1 MKNILNSFEE
11 KIKTLSPRLDA
22 HGEPRA
28 EAVEQILSEYSGTLH
43 QGESSSPRASFSPVT
58 EAEAVLLR
66 DADAWKKAVDAFLAD
81 KLSRK
86 SLIPVLSQTPLVFQ
100 LVGAKNL
107 PMVTRQKVLTKV
119 LKEKHHLDPE
129 LVKQIPKALAE
140 PVMIVRSTGV
150 DANSDITVV
159 LDLRD
164 RHRATV
170 VVPVMFSDTGHGYEM
185 NFLPSI
191 YVKNDEKTKMP
202 NNQWFVEQMIS
213 GNVLYADKKKVT
225 EWNRVAKRQLPGWNS
240 IPNAKTLFTKD
251 DLVKLRVR
259 YSGRYQGESSS
270 PRASFSPVTEAKG
283 IIRFFQSA
291 DISSAG
297 HEIGHSLRRV
307 LELGANMDNSP
318 DFVRRDWESACAF
331 VGAEPGAAWTVAQ
344 EEKFADSFVDYQQKG
359 PPSAGLRRAFTRPAR
374 RLTER
379 QRRIR
384 GLDVQVSPEMSRVFE
399 RLPVTERELAAAK
412 QREES
417 EYMR

>member
-1 MKNILNSFEE
+1 MEEFKTPTEGSSPKARLIIAQHFEDIKN
-11 KIKTLSPRLDA
+11 TAHRRYT

-28 EAVEQILSEYSGTLH
+28 EAVEQILKEYSGTLH

-58 EAEAVLLR
+58 EAEAMLLR

-119 LKEKHHLDPE
+119 LKEKHHLDLE

-270 PRASFSPVTEAKG
+270 PRASFSPVTESKG

-291 DISSAG
+291 DISSAAP
-297 HEIGHSLRRV
+297 LPV
-307 LELGANMDNSP
+307 
-318 DFVRRDWESACAF
+318 
-331 VGAEPGAAWTVAQ
+331 
-344 EEKFADSFVDYQQKG
+344 
-359 PPSAGLRRAFTRPAR
+359 RPA
-374 RLTER
+374 
-379 QRRIR
+379 
-384 GLDVQVSPEMSRVFE
+384 G
-399 RLPVTERELAAAK
+399 
-412 QREES
+412 
-417 EYMR
+417 